1 MTQSIPPE
9 ARAELSGKR
18 FALIGFT
25 PEEAAQISAT
35 LEPAD
40 AFCRPLAAQ
49 QNGPQ
54 SSAIRAYDVAL
65 VKLSGDHRSAWEREA
80 IQVAVPVLF
89 AGSLDIMMNR
99 ASWVPSFPHA
109 FLVWPATPEELILR
123 AVHLLIE
130 AQARRTKAIVRKREK
145 PLVVVADDDP
155 TTTTLL
161 NKVLQRYG
169 MDCETASDGDAA
181 LQLARKV
188 NPDAMVL
195 DVNMPYMDGFEV
207 LSAVKKDKTT
217 ADIKVL
223 MLTSLYQET
232 EIIRGF
238 GLGADDYVTKPFNP
252 IELVARLRRL
262 LPKSA

>member
-1 MTQSIPPE
+1 LTQSIPPE

-25 PEEAAQISAT
+25 PEEAALVCAS
-35 LEPAD
+35 LEPAE
-40 AFCRPLAAQ
+40 AFCRSLSAQ
-49 QNGPQ
+49 QEGPD
-54 SSAIRAYDVAL
+54 SPGIRGYDVFF
-65 VKLSGDHRSAWEREA
+65 VKLSGNHDSPWEQQS
-80 IQVAVPVLF
+80 IQVRAPVLF
-89 AGSLDIMMNR
+89 AGSLETMMRR
-99 ASWVPSFPHA
+99 ASWVPSFPHT
-109 FLVWPATPEELILR
+109 FLVWPAKPEELILR

-130 AQARRTKAIVRKREK
+130 TKTEQKKDSVRKREK

-169 MDCETASDGDAA
+169 MECQTASDGEAA
-181 LQLARKV
+181 LQLARDV

-195 DVNMPYMDGFEV
+195 DVNMPYKDGFEV
-207 LSAVKKDKTT
+207 LSAIKKDKETS
-217 ADIKVL
+217 DVKVL

-252 IELVARLRRL
+252 IELVARLKRL
-262 LPKSA
+262 LPKP

>member
-1 MTQSIPPE
+1 MQ
-9 ARAELSGKR
+9 
-18 FALIGFT
+18 
-25 PEEAAQISAT
+25 
-35 LEPAD
+35 
-40 AFCRPLAAQ
+40 
-49 QNGPQ
+49 
-54 SSAIRAYDVAL
+54 
-65 VKLSGDHRSAWEREA
+65 
-80 IQVAVPVLF
+80 
-89 AGSLDIMMNR
+89 R

-109 FLVWPATPEELILR
+109 FLVWPAKPEELILR

-130 AQARRTKAIVRKREK
+130 TKTEQKKETVRKRNK

-169 MDCETASDGDAA
+169 MDCQTASDGEAA
-181 LQLARKV
+181 LQLARSV

-195 DVNMPYMDGFEV
+195 DVNMPYKDGFEV
-207 LSAVKKDKTT
+207 LSAVKKDKETS
-217 ADIKVL
+217 DIKVL

-252 IELVARLRRL
+252 IELVARLKRL
-262 LPKSA
+262 LPKP